1 MTQVT
6 VNLTDTF
13 EDWRVKTNLICANQ
27 GDIATLTTATQVS
40 LVAAINEVD
49 ATSGLGNLVEDTSP
63 ELGAN
68 LDVLDKSII
77 TSTTNGNIT
86 ITPDGSGKIVL
97 DNHSWPNADG
107 NANEFLQ
114 TNGSGVLSFAVV
126 NTDVSGDASPQLG
139 GNLDVQARTIFTSTT
154 NGNITIT
161 PDGSG
166 KIVLDGMSFPNA
178 DGTAGQVLSTNGSAV
193 ISYVPVITE
202 IIDTAT
208 ANQTDWGV
216 AELPNGYVVGRIAV
230 FLNGVK
236 LLNGTDFTATNGVD
250 VQLTTGAALNDKI
263 EFQIFA

>member
-13 EDWRVKTNLICANQ
+13 EDWRVKTNQICANQ
-27 GDIATLTTATQVS
+27 GDIATLTTITQAS
-40 LVAAINEVD
+40 LVAAINEID
-49 ATSGLGNLVEDTSP
+49 ATSGMGSIVEDTSP
-63 ELGAN
+63 QLGN
-68 LDVLDKSII
+68 DLDVQTYDIV
-77 TSTTNGNIT
+77 STANRPIT
-86 ITPDGSGKIVL
+86 ITPDGSGDVIL
-97 DNHSWPNADG
+97 DGLKYPQTDG
-107 NANEFLQ
+107 QAGWFLKTDGAGQ
-114 TNGSGVLSFAVV
+114 LSFAT
-126 NTDVSGDASPQLG
+126 TDVLGDTSPQLG
-139 GNLDVQARTIFTSTT
+139 GNLDV
-154 NGNITIT
+154 NGYSIVSALDGDITIT
-161 PDGSG
+161 AVGSG
-166 KIVLDGMSFPNA
+166 NIVLDGMSFPNA

>member
-13 EDWRVKTNLICANQ
+13 EDWRVKTNQICANQ
-27 GDIATLTTATQVS
+27 GDIATLTTATQAS
-40 LVAAINEVD
+40 LVAAINEID
-49 ATSGLGNLVEDTSP
+49 ATSGLGAVVDDPSP
-63 ELGAN
+63 QLGAH
-68 LDVLDKSII
+68 LDVQTYDIV
-77 TSTTNGNIT
+77 STANRPIT
-86 ITPDGSGKIVL
+86 ITP
-97 DNHSWPNADG
+97 
-107 NANEFLQ
+107 
-114 TNGSGVLSFAVV
+114 NGSGDVILDGLKYPQADGQAGWFLKTDGAGQLSFAT
-126 NTDVSGDASPQLG
+126 TDVLGDASPQLG
-139 GNLDVQARTIFTSTT
+139 GNLDVNGQSIVSVS

-236 LLNGTDFTATNGVD
+236 LLNGSDFTATNGVD

>member
-13 EDWRVKTNLICANQ
+13 EDWRVKTNQICANQ
-27 GDIATLTTATQVS
+27 GDIATLTTATQAS
-40 LVAAINEVD
+40 LVAAINEID
-49 ATSGLGNLVEDTSP
+49 ATSGMGSIVEDTSP
-63 ELGAN
+63 QLGN
-68 LDVLDKSII
+68 DLDVQTYDIV
-77 TSTTNGNIT
+77 STANRPIT
-86 ITPDGSGKIVL
+86 ITP
-97 DNHSWPNADG
+97 
-107 NANEFLQ
+107 
-114 TNGSGVLSFAVV
+114 NGSGDVILDGLKYPQTDGQAGWFLKTDGAGQLSFAT
-126 NTDVSGDASPQLG
+126 TDVLGDASPQLG
-139 GNLDVQARTIFTSTT
+139 GNLDVNGQSIVSALD
-154 NGNITIT
+154 GNITIT
-161 PDGSG
+161 AVGSG
-166 KIVLDGMSFPNA
+166 NIVLDGMSFPNA

-236 LLNGTDFTATNGVD
+236 LLNGSDFTATNGVD

>member
-40 LVAAINEVD
+40 LVAAINEID
-49 ATSGLGNLVEDTSP
+49 ATSGMGSIVEDTSP
-63 ELGAN
+63 QLGN
-68 LDVLDKSII
+68 DLDVQTYDIV
-77 TSTTNGNIT
+77 STANRPIT
-86 ITPDGSGKIVL
+86 ITPDGSGDVIL
-97 DNHSWPNADG
+97 DGLKYPQADG
-107 NANEFLQ
+107 LPGQYLKTDGAGQ
-114 TNGSGVLSFAVV
+114 LSFAT
-126 NTDVSGDASPQLG
+126 TDVLGDTSPQLG
-139 GNLDVQARTIFTSTT
+139 GNLDV
-154 NGNITIT
+154 NGYSIVSALDGDITIT
-161 PDGSG
+161 AVGSG
-166 KIVLDGMSFPNA
+166 NIVLDGMSFPNA

-236 LLNGTDFTATNGVD
+236 LLNGSDFTATNGVD

>member
-13 EDWRVKTNLICANQ
+13 EDWRVKTNQICANQ
-27 GDIATLTTATQVS
+27 GDIATLTTITQAS
-40 LVAAINEVD
+40 LVAAINEID
-49 ATSGLGNLVEDTSP
+49 ATSGLGNVVDDTSP
-63 ELGAN
+63 QLGAD
-68 LDVLDKSII
+68 LDVQTYDIV
-77 TSTTNGNIT
+77 STANRPIT
-86 ITPDGSGKIVL
+86 ITPDGSGDVIL
-97 DNHSWPNADG
+97 DGLKYPQTDG
-107 NANEFLQ
+107 QAGWFLKTDGAGQ
-114 TNGSGVLSFAVV
+114 LSFAT
-126 NTDVSGDASPQLG
+126 TDVLGDTSPQLG

-178 DGTAGQVLSTNGSAV
+178 DGTAGQVLSTNGSGV

-236 LLNGTDFTATNGVD
+236 LLNGSDFTATNGAD

>member
-40 LVAAINEVD
+40 LVAAINEIN

-86 ITPDGSGKIVL
+86 ITPDGTGSVVIDGL
-97 DNHSWPNADG
+97 SHPQADG
-107 NANEFLQ
+107 TTGQFLKTDGAGQ
-114 TNGSGVLSFAVV
+114 LSFAA
-126 NTDVSGDASPQLG
+126 TASDVLGDTSPQLG
-139 GNLDVQARTIFTSTT
+139 GSLDVNGQSIVSVT

-161 PDGSG
+161 PDGTGS
-166 KIVLDGMSFPNA
+166 IILDGLTHPQA
-178 DGTAGQVLSTNGSAV
+178 DGTNGQVLKTNGSGTL
-193 ISYVPVITE
+193 SFGSSITE
-202 IIDTAT
+202 TLPPVS
-208 ANQTDWGV
+208 NLQTTWNV
-216 AELPNGYVVGRIAV
+216 NYVVGRIAV

-236 LLNGTDFTATNGVD
+236 LINGSDFQATNGTSV
-250 VQLTTGAALNDKI
+250 VLTTGVATTDII
-263 EFQIFA
+263 EFQVFA

>member
-27 GDIATLTTATQVS
+27 GDIATLTTATQAS
-40 LVAAINEVD
+40 LVAAINEID
-49 ATSGLGNLVEDTSP
+49 ATSGLGNVVDDTSP
-63 ELGAN
+63 QLGAD
-68 LDVLDKSII
+68 LDVQTYDIV
-77 TSTTNGNIT
+77 STANRPIT
-86 ITPDGSGKIVL
+86 ITP
-97 DNHSWPNADG
+97 
-107 NANEFLQ
+107 
-114 TNGSGVLSFAVV
+114 NGSGDVILDGLKYPQADGTTGQFLKTDGAGQLSFAS
-126 NTDVSGDASPQLG
+126 TASDVLGDTSPQLG
-139 GNLDVQARTIFTSTT
+139 GSLDVNGQSIVSVS

-166 KIVLDGMSFPNA
+166 KIVLDGQSFPNA

-236 LLNGTDFTATNGVD
+236 LLNGSDFTATNGAD

>member
-27 GDIATLTTATQVS
+27 GDIATLTTATQAS
-40 LVAAINEVD
+40 LVAAINEID
-49 ATSGLGNLVEDTSP
+49 ATSGLGNVVDDTSP
-63 ELGAN
+63 QLGHH

-178 DGTAGQVLSTNGSAV
+178 DGTAGQVLKTNGSGTL
-193 ISYVPVITE
+193 SFGSSITE

-208 ANQTDWGV
+208 ANQTNWGV

-236 LLNGTDFTATNGVD
+236 LLNGTDFTASNGAD

-263 EFQIFA
+263 EFQVFA

>member
-40 LVAAINEVD
+40 LVAAINEID
-49 ATSGLGNLVEDTSP
+49 ATSGLGNVVEDTAP
-63 ELGAN
+63 QLGAD
-68 LDVLDKSII
+68 LDVQTYDIV
-77 TSTTNGNIT
+77 STANRPIT
-86 ITPDGSGKIVL
+86 ITP
-97 DNHSWPNADG
+97 
-107 NANEFLQ
+107 
-114 TNGSGVLSFAVV
+114 NGSGDVILDGLKYPQADGTTGQFLKTDGAGQLSFATVA
-126 NTDVSGDASPQLG
+126 TDVSGDASPQLG

-166 KIVLDGMSFPNA
+166 KIVLDGQSFPNT

-202 IIDTAT
+202 IIDTAD
-208 ANQTDWGV
+208 ANQTNWGV

-236 LLNGTDFTATNGVD
+236 LLNGTDFTATNGAD
-250 VQLTTGAALNDKI
+250 VQLTIGAALNDKI

>member
-13 EDWRVKTNLICANQ
+13 EDWRVKTNQICANQ
-27 GDIATLTTATQVS
+27 GDIATLTTITQAS
-40 LVAAINEVD
+40 LVAAINEID
-49 ATSGLGNLVEDTSP
+49 ATSGMGSIVEDTSP
-63 ELGAN
+63 QLGN
-68 LDVLDKSII
+68 DLDVQTYDIV
-77 TSTTNGNIT
+77 STANRPIT
-86 ITPDGSGKIVL
+86 ITPDGSGDVIL
-97 DNHSWPNADG
+97 DGLKYPQTDG
-107 NANEFLQ
+107 QAGWFLKTDGAGQ
-114 TNGSGVLSFAVV
+114 LSFAT
-126 NTDVSGDASPQLG
+126 TDVLGDTSPQLG
-139 GNLDVQARTIFTSTT
+139 GNLDV
-154 NGNITIT
+154 NGYSIVSALDGDITIT
-161 PDGSG
+161 AVGSG
-166 KIVLDGMSFPNA
+166 NIVLDGMSFPNA

-236 LLNGTDFTATNGVD
+236 LLNGSDFTATNGVD

>member
-13 EDWRVKTNLICANQ
+13 EDWRVKTNQICANQ
-27 GDIATLTTATQVS
+27 GDIATLTTITQAS
-40 LVAAINEVD
+40 LVAAINEID
-49 ATSGLGNLVEDTSP
+49 ATSGMGSIVEDTSP
-63 ELGAN
+63 QLGN
-68 LDVLDKSII
+68 DLDVQTYDIV
-77 TSTTNGNIT
+77 STANRPIT
-86 ITPDGSGKIVL
+86 ITP
-97 DNHSWPNADG
+97 
-107 NANEFLQ
+107 
-114 TNGSGVLSFAVV
+114 NGSGDVILDGLKYPQADGLPNQYLKTDGAGQLSFAT
-126 NTDVSGDASPQLG
+126 TDVLGDASPQLG

-166 KIVLDGMSFPNA
+166 KIVLDGQSFPNA

-236 LLNGTDFTATNGVD
+236 LLNGSDFTATNGVD

>member
-13 EDWRVKTNLICANQ
+13 EDWRVKTNQICANQ
-27 GDIATLTTATQVS
+27 GDIATLTTITQAS
-40 LVAAINEVD
+40 LVAAINEID
-49 ATSGLGNLVEDTSP
+49 ATSGMGSIVEDTSP
-63 ELGAN
+63 QLGN
-68 LDVLDKSII
+68 DLDVQTYDIV
-77 TSTTNGNIT
+77 STANRPIT
-86 ITPDGSGKIVL
+86 ITPDGSGDVIL
-97 DNHSWPNADG
+97 DGLKYPQTDG
-107 NANEFLQ
+107 QAGWFLKTDGAGQ
-114 TNGSGVLSFAVV
+114 LSFAT
-126 NTDVSGDASPQLG
+126 TDVLGDTSPQLG
-139 GNLDVQARTIFTSTT
+139 GNLDV
-154 NGNITIT
+154 NGYSIVSALDGDITIT
-161 PDGSG
+161 AVGSG
-166 KIVLDGMSFPNA
+166 NIVLDGMSFPNA

-202 IIDTAT
+202 IIDTAD

-236 LLNGTDFTATNGVD
+236 LLNGSDFTATNGVD